1 MLALARL
8 GINYGNLISGAISPQ
23 PSRERSGHV
32 PQLIVIEVRVA
43 AMELPPPR
51 AESPTSLAHRKVS
64 VEHHTIHA
72 IVGSLQQLGVIT
84 GQLISRIHPTN
95 LTPVRRSFMAVRSQ
109 RTSFSQRKSGKR
121 RRFLTVFN
129 KAGALWKARRGTHT
143 Q

>member
-8 GINYGNLISGAISPQ
+8 GINYGNLMSGAISPQ

-84 GQLISRIHPTN
+84 GHLISRIHPTN

-121 RRFLTVFN
+121 RRYYSDIRA
-129 KAGALWKARRGTHT
+129 AGGGADCHRWP
-143 Q
+143 

>member
-32 PQLIVIEVRVA
+32 PQLLVIEVRVA

-64 VEHHTIHA
+64 VEHHAIHA
-72 IVGSLQQLGVIT
+72 IVGSLQQLRIIT
-84 GQLISRIHPTN
+84 GQLVGRIHPPS
-95 LTPVRRSFMAVRSQ
+95 LTRLRRAFM
-109 RTSFSQRKSGKR
+109 
-121 RRFLTVFN
+121 
-129 KAGALWKARRGTHT
+129 
-143 Q
+143 